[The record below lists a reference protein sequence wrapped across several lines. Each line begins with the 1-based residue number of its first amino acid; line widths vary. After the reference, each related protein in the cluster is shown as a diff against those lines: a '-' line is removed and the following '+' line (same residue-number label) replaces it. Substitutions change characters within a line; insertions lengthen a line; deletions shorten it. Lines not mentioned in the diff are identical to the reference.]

1 MSSLSAFLLL
11 LFCLALACILSLCFF
26 SSPSSQQSKPKLH
39 SCTVPKPRFGSQT
52 AETLGGGLQ
61 DQHTCFRWW
70 RSVGNKH
77 SSTCGSSN
85 NLITMILLENKSLS
99 SLSTYYFSR
108 NTTYWVSQFLCGIYF
123 MLWSNKIMMQGS
135 SLCYNGSTEQRIQDI
150 RCHSYHYSSQRK
162 EYEQIYN
169 E

>member
-1 MSSLSAFLLL
+1 M
-11 LFCLALACILSLCFF
+11 ALARILSHCFF
-26 SSPSSQQSKPKLH
+26 SSLSSQKSKPKLH
-39 SCTVPKPRFGSQT
+39 SCTVSKPHFASQA

-61 DQHTCFRWW
+61 DQHTCCRWW

-85 NLITMILLENKSLS
+85 SLITITLLQKSSLS

-108 NTTYWVSQFLCGIYF
+108 NTTCWVSPLLCGIYF

-135 SLCYNGSTEQRIQDI
+135 SLCYNGSTEQRIEDI
-150 RCHSYHYSSQRK
+150 WCHSCHVSSQRK